1 MTKPSA
7 AAQRKETRD
16 ALDVS
21 ALDTL
26 MGYLATKA
34 EVRLRRVFLHVN
46 KGTQIRPVDFSV
58 LVLLA
63 TNVRANQKQLGL
75 ELEVS
80 PPNMAVVLDRME
92 ERKWIKRVR
101 NPEDRREQFVEITE
115 AGRKLA
121 DQAMQRTLEAEE
133 GPLRRLSQTERRLLA
148 ELLRKIGE

>member
-1 MTKPSA
+1 MTKRPA
-7 AAQRKETRD
+7 AIERNETRG

-34 EVRLRRVFLHVN
+34 EVRLRRVFLRVN
-46 KGTQIRPVDFSV
+46 KGAQIRPVEFSV

-63 TNVRANQKQLGL
+63 TNVRANQKQLGR
-75 ELEVS
+75 ELDVS

-133 GPLRRLSQTERRLLA
+133 APLQRLTRAERSLLA
-148 ELLRKIGE
+148 ELLRKIGD